1 MSRSP
6 QSPRPPGPA
15 DVTSTIGANDRIR
28 GELHVGGCVRIDGVI
43 RGDIE
48 HIGPESRVIIG
59 PGGYVR
65 GDARLHSIWIEG
77 QLLGTIEASGHVDIA
92 SGAVVH
98 ADITYGTLRIGA
110 GAAVTG
116 RLRCP
121 EAELRADDS

>member
-1 MSRSP
+1 MSRSQQP
-6 QSPRPPGPA
+6 PRAPGPA
-15 DVTSTIGANDRIR
+15 EVTSTIGARDRIR

-48 HIGPESRVIIG
+48 HIGPDARVIVG
-59 PGGYVR
+59 TGGYVQ
-65 GDARLHSIWIEG
+65 GDVRVHSIWIRG
-77 QLLGTIEASGHVDIA
+77 QVLGKIEAAGHVDIA
-92 SGAVVH
+92 ADAVVH

-121 EAELRADDS
+121 EAELRADDP